1 MKTANIYNHT
11 LNKTHIKNTFI
22 LFAFLLLIVTSCK
35 KEKFPDPKQLQGT
48 WTEINEKP
56 NKHQLRFENEIIYFI
71 KQNTIDTLIFRLD
84 DKEEKMFLKL
94 QNPNYD
100 TETQHRIKINRK
112 RDEITVWNLFA
123 TTNFETETTFKKD

>member
-1 MKTANIYNHT
+1 MQKTFYVLFLMI
-11 LNKTHIKNTFI
+11 F
-22 LFAFLLLIVTSCK
+22 LFACK

-48 WTEINEKP
+48 WTEINDKP
-56 NKHQLRFENEIIYFI
+56 FKHKFRFDNEIMFFI
-71 KQNTIDTLIFRLD
+71 KQNTIDTLIFRLY

-94 QNPNYD
+94 QNSNYD

-112 RDEITVWNLFA
+112 RDEITVWNLFI

>member
-1 MKTANIYNHT
+1 M
-11 LNKTHIKNTFI
+11 KNTFI

-48 WTEINEKP
+48 WTEINDKLY
-56 NKHQLRFENEIIYFI
+56 KHQLRFENEIMYFI

-94 QNPNYD
+94 QNSNYD

-112 RDEITVWNLFA
+112 RDEIKVWNLFI